1 MKRKWIIF
9 IILLLVLAAVAAA
22 AVLFFRKGKGDQG
35 APGEVL
41 QAYMDKILEKD
52 YQGMYGLL
60 DEESRNLWSLEEFT
74 ERNQKIYE
82 GIGLSGMEITFSEQ
96 GEDEARVDYKT
107 EMETEGGNHSVSE
120 LCPFLQ
126 GRGRLAAS
134 VE

>member
-82 GIGLSGMEITFSEQ
+82 GIGLSGM
-96 GEDEARVDYKT
+96 
-107 EMETEGGNHSVSE
+107 
-120 LCPFLQ
+120 
-126 GRGRLAAS
+126 
-134 VE
+134 